1 MFADKDVQRGKK
13 DKKKSA
19 MRVRRALFEG
29 CEDFVCN
36 NNGRRE
42 NNNELQM
49 EQLPEQPLVTK
60 FKGDWVIGGRCR
72 QL

>member
-1 MFADKDVQRGKK
+1 MRVKKEEKEKGVFADKDVQRGKK

-19 MRVRRALFEG
+19 MTARRVLFEG

-42 NNNELQM
+42 
-49 EQLPEQPLVTK
+49 
-60 FKGDWVIGGRCR
+60 
-72 QL
+72 

>member
-1 MFADKDVQRGKK
+1 MIIFLINVKLQFSIKVIGTNNLRVKKEEKEKGVFADKDVQRGKK

-19 MRVRRALFEG
+19 MRVRRVLFEG

-42 NNNELQM
+42 
-49 EQLPEQPLVTK
+49 
-60 FKGDWVIGGRCR
+60 
-72 QL
+72 